1 MSINVKAKDT
11 KTILKLRNK
20 PTILKERNNG
30 YTRPTL
36 IKVQSQVNSKKEQRS
51 RWLAGDPTEF
61 IKRIKT
67 TKLDISKNEKLKGIP
82 IQVL

>member
-1 MSINVKAKDT
+1 MSINVKGKDT
-11 KTILKLRNK
+11 KAILKLLNK
-20 PTILKERNNG
+20 PTILKERHNG
-30 YTRPTL
+30 YTRPAL

-82 IQVL
+82 ILVL